1 MDSTGVRVRKKDK
14 LLKLQKILRKMRRV
28 VVAFSGG
35 LDSTF
40 LLKVALDTLGKENVF
55 AVIAKSETYPQREYK
70 SAKRLAKQFSAN
82 CITITTNEIDD
93 KTFLKN
99 PVNRCYHCKKELFG
113 RLVTIAAK
121 SNFHFVIDGSN
132 HDDKKDLRYGSKA
145 AKELG
150 VKSPLAEA
158 GIGKDDIKR
167 LSRRMQLSTWN
178 KPPFACLA
186 SRFPYHQKIT
196 KKRLKE
202 IDKAEEI
209 LYKYGL
215 KQVRVRTHKDI
226 ARIEVISSDIG
237 KILSNQKR
245 RENITKKLKRLG
257 FQYITL
263 DLEGYRSGSMNEVLR
278 LTKKKH

>member
-1 MDSTGVRVRKKDK
+1 
-14 LLKLQKILRKMRRV
+14 
-28 VVAFSGG
+28 
-35 LDSTF
+35 
-40 LLKVALDTLGKENVF
+40 
-55 AVIAKSETYPQREYK
+55 
-70 SAKRLAKQFSAN
+70 
-82 CITITTNEIDD
+82 
-93 KTFLKN
+93 
-99 PVNRCYHCKKELFG
+99 
-113 RLVTIAAK
+113 
-121 SNFHFVIDGSN
+121 
-132 HDDKKDLRYGSKA
+132 
-145 AKELG
+145 
-150 VKSPLAEA
+150 
-158 GIGKDDIKR
+158 
-167 LSRRMQLSTWN
+167 MQLSTWN